1 MRYIGNKTRL
11 LKNIKEF
18 IEENKIKGKIFCDI
32 FAGTSS
38 VGDNFKSEYK
48 IISNDLLTSSYC
60 IAKAKLLNNKIP
72 DFKKFI
78 KKFNVSPF
86 DYLNNKK
93 YEYQSNFFVTN
104 QYSPKGNRM
113 FFTEEN
119 AIIIDGMRL
128 EIEEHYKEA
137 LFSENEYYF
146 LIGSLLESV
155 TKFSN
160 TSGTYEAFLK
170 KWDSRALKKFEIKP
184 LEMATCETL
193 YDLNEVYNEDANQLI
208 RKIEGE
214 ILYIDP
220 PYTITDTLLLI
231 MF

>member
-1 MRYIGNKTRL
+1 
-11 LKNIKEF
+11 
-18 IEENKIKGKIFCDI
+18 
-32 FAGTSS
+32 
-38 VGDNFKSEYK
+38 
-48 IISNDLLTSSYC
+48 
-60 IAKAKLLNNKIP
+60 
-72 DFKKFI
+72 
-78 KKFNVSPF
+78 
-86 DYLNNKK
+86 
-93 YEYQSNFFVTN
+93 
-104 QYSPKGNRM
+104 
-113 FFTEEN
+113 
-119 AIIIDGMRL
+119 
-128 EIEEHYKEA
+128 YKEA

-208 RKIEGE
+208 RKIEGD

-220 PYTITDTLLLI
+220 PYTITEYSSAYHVLETIARYDYPKI
-231 MF
+231 S